1 MEGLLYK
8 TMFKSETPGTLPQH
22 LLKPERGLGFK
33 AKYGTKRGF
42 AWRQV
47 GYGGPGRA
55 SRQLGWGHSL
65 RRQNEQHRQASLLP
79 RPAWPPC
86 TAHLPAVHGHA
97 HHAQPC
103 PNSV

>member
-47 GYGGPGRA
+47 VWCLQTKEWMTVAGSSGEEK
-55 SRQLGWGHSL
+55 LCC
-65 RRQNEQHRQASLLP
+65 LLKILFSISCKLD
-79 RPAWPPC
+79 R
-86 TAHLPAVHGHA
+86 
-97 HHAQPC
+97 
-103 PNSV
+103 